1 MKNKERRSANISLAI
16 MLIGIF
22 AAVFPFA
29 LNVGIDDGW
38 GIFLAFAGGFIAITC
53 FFVFLMYNGR
63 AKVRAKMFNNENI
76 LAHWQYS
83 KEFWDQVTKEDIK
96 DSGLGKVFGFFFGGL
111 FAVIGLIVFFLNTDD
126 NGVFLFIMLGAAV
139 FFVIIGFIAASVE
152 KKRAANSLP
161 EAIIA
166 QEGLFF
172 KNTLHTWNAKA
183 ISHLESVSMHPTEP
197 NTLLIV
203 TRQLSGGGINRVH
216 YPPVPLAIPIPPG
229 QEQSAF
235 SVINFFNMPLA
246 PGVWE
251 ETQEDD

>member
-1 MKNKERRSANISLAI
+1 MKNKERRSANISLFI
-16 MLIGIF
+16 MSIGIF
-22 AAVFPFA
+22 ATVFPFA
-29 LNVGIDDGW
+29 LNVGIDDGR
-38 GIFLAFAGGFIAITC
+38 GIFLAFAGGFIAVTC

-83 KEFWDQVTKEDIK
+83 KEFWDQVTKEDMK

-111 FAVIGLIVFFLNTDD
+111 FAIIGLIVFFLNTDD
-126 NGVFLFIMLGAAV
+126 NGVFLFIMLCVAV

-172 KNTLHTWNAKA
+172 KNTLHTWNARA
-183 ISHLESVSMHPTEP
+183 FSRLESVSMHPTEP